1 MVQIIP
7 DGPAN
12 SLDKTQR
19 IRGMWENV
27 AAVMPLV
34 LAFVAGC
41 ILAQLGW
48 SLAAQDANALGAPT
62 FRFMMLAGIEIL
74 VAAAAFGGAMFAS
87 GKSQPMPANFK
98 SCAVAFVSGALT
110 LTVAGAPY
118 SLVPRIVPGEAQLLI
133 LIAAAALVS
142 AFLGALVGA
151 AFRAPAG

>member
-1 MVQIIP
+1 MCEN
-7 DGPAN
+7 DGPLMFLA
-12 SLDKTQR
+12 
-19 IRGMWENV
+19 
-27 AAVMPLV
+27 

-41 ILAQLGW
+41 ILAQVSW

-74 VAAAAFGGAMFAS
+74 VAAGAFTLALFGVAKA
-87 GKSQPMPANFK
+87 QRVPAEPK

-118 SLVPRIVPGEAQLLI
+118 SLVPRIVQGEAQLAI
-133 LIAAAALVS
+133 LIVAAALVS

-151 AFRAPAG
+151 AFRQPE